1 MKKIVL
7 TGEFE
12 SSKKNLGRDLSK
24 NGLDKFIKG
33 LEEKENKIS
42 ESRIVAIISAC
53 QAEDGSS
60 ILLFRSK
67 NNYYG

>member
-24 NGLDKFIKG
+24 NVLDKFIKN
-33 LEEKENKIS
+33 LIRKKRNKR
-42 ESRIVAIISAC
+42 E
-53 QAEDGSS
+53 
-60 ILLFRSK
+60 
-67 NNYYG
+67 